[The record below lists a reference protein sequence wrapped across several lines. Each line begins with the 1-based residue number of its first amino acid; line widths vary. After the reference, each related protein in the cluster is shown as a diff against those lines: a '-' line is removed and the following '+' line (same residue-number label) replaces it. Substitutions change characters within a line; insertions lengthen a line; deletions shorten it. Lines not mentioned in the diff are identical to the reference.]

1 MAYMTYKLYISQPM
15 RNKSDEQIEAAR
27 QRAIQKAK
35 AYVDSQLGIPE
46 GERKIEVINSFFKGA
61 PHDAKPL
68 WLLGRALQAM
78 SSADV
83 VFFVSGWAT
92 ARGCRIENLAAHEY
106 LEKSGVVIIEEP
118 YRLEP

>member
-1 MAYMTYKLYISQPM
+1 MTYKLYISQPM
-15 RNKSDEQIEAAR
+15 RNKSDEQIEATR

-35 AYVDSQLGIPE
+35 AYVDSQSGIPE

-68 WLLGRALQAM
+68 WFLGRALQAM

-92 ARGCRIENLAAHEY
+92 SRGCRIENLAAHEY